1 VERVSFSVVTT
12 LRRSPGWLASLVR
25 RDRVWIF
32 ATVALIASAGVGW
45 LAFGRA
51 GTVTRVSSQPAAGK
65 ACARTLLA
73 DWADGRIDRTYPLSC
88 YREALKTLPTDLE
101 VYSSAPEDIASALRN
116 RIVQGAAVTR
126 HSTR

>member
-1 VERVSFSVVTT
+1 MSFSGVTT
-12 LRRSPGWLASLVR
+12 LPRSSGSLASLVR
-25 RDRVWIF
+25 RHRIWAAV
-32 ATVALIASAGVGW
+32 AVALVAIVLAGAGW

-51 GTVTRVSSQPAAGK
+51 GSRSAVSGQPASASK
-65 ACARTLLA
+65 ACARALLA
-73 DWADGRIDRTYPLSC
+73 DWSDGRIDRTYPLSC

-116 RIVQGAAVTR
+116 RIVQGAVTR